1 MPPEQNTYT
10 LLANWE
16 ILVTIVCMK
25 RMQITVLI
33 VILCVFGFLVWI
45 TQKDSFTKATI
56 PDGLPSA
63 ATGLSALSQNGVTPM
78 LQNPGSSQ
86 EQAKQQT
93 DQTQQQQAQ
102 QQQTAQSS
110 VQGPIKEDVRATIS
124 AQIRTSKGTIKV
136 TLYNQDAKLAV
147 KNFSEKAKAGF
158 YKNLIFHRVEDW
170 VIQGGDPKGN
180 GTGGG
185 ATQTELNGKPFVTG
199 SLGWAASSD
208 MQIGQG
214 ARISNDSQ
222 FFITKSDASW
232 LNETYTNFGIVEQ
245 GMDVVNSVK
254 IGDKI
259 LDITVE

>member
-1 MPPEQNTYT
+1 
-10 LLANWE
+10 
-16 ILVTIVCMK
+16 MK

-45 TQKDSFTKATI
+45 TQKDSFSKTNI
-56 PDGLPSA
+56 PPGLPGSSS
-63 ATGLSALSQNGVTPM
+63 GLSSLPPAELTPL
-78 LQNPGSSQ
+78 LQNPGGQ
-86 EQAKQQT
+86 QGNPQAGGQQ
-93 DQTQQQQAQ
+93 QAEQQAQ
-102 QQQTAQSS
+102 QEQV
-110 VQGPIKEDVRATIS
+110 VQGPIKEDNRATIS
-124 AQIRTSKGTIKV
+124 AQIKTSKGTIYV

-147 KNFSEKAKAGF
+147 KNFVDKAKAEF

-185 ATQTELNGKPFVTG
+185 STQTELTGKPFVAG
-199 SLGWAASSD
+199 SLGFAASSN

-222 FFITKSDASW
+222 FFIVKSDAPW
-232 LNETYTNFGIVEQ
+232 LDATYTNFGIVDQ
-245 GMDVVNSVK
+245 GLDIVSSIK

-259 LDITVE
+259 LDIVIE

>member
-1 MPPEQNTYT
+1 MPREQNTYT

-33 VILCVFGFLVWI
+33 VILGVFGFLVWI

-63 ATGLSALSQNGVTPM
+63 ATGLSALSQNGVTPL
-78 LQNPGSSQ
+78 LQNPGNSQ
-86 EQAKQQT
+86 QQQT
-93 DQTQQQQAQ
+93 DQTQQQQTQ
-102 QQQTAQSS
+102 QQQTAQSA

-136 TLYNQDAKLAV
+136 TLFNQDAKLAV
-147 KNFSEKAKAGF
+147 KNFADKAKAGF

-185 ATQTELNGKPFVTG
+185 MTQTELNGKPFVTG

-232 LNETYTNFGIVEQ
+232 LDATYTNFGIVEQ
-245 GMDVVNSVK
+245 GIEVVKNIK

-259 LDITVE
+259 LDITIE